1 MPRANRR
8 TVCWFNKSTIYPAS
22 VPCSTPTSLRREKP
36 RIPRPEELAKRAVES
51 VGKADEGKD
60 GISYLMNAIAC
71 GIETSLT
78 PAYRAEILKLTDA
91 KGQLLR
97 TEKILI
103 QE

>member
-1 MPRANRR
+1 VLY
-8 TVCWFNKSTIYPAS
+8 TDFPAEGK
-22 VPCSTPTSLRREKP
+22 TKNPTA
-36 RIPRPEELAKRAVES
+36 EELAKRAVES

-91 KGQLLR
+91 KSLEEAIRKANGKLS
-97 TEKILI
+97 
-103 QE
+103 